1 MREVDDKVSP
11 PRAAEGAGGPGE
23 AVPTGR
29 ARRRRR
35 QAPGRIGRAWRLLGR
50 VMLGAM
56 AALAALIFVYA
67 ILPPPVTP
75 YMMQERW
82 RLGAIERDWVGWDEI
97 APAMARA
104 AVAAEDANFC
114 LHWGFDMAAIRDAIE
129 EGRGRGASTI
139 SQQVVKNVFLW
150 HGRNWARKALEAA
163 ITPAVELVWSK
174 QRILEVYLN
183 VAEFDEGVFGV
194 EAAARHHF
202 GVAARDLSAL
212 QAARLAAV
220 LPDPKR
226 RSAANP
232 SDFVRGRTRA
242 ILSGAETIAADG
254 RTACF
259 ED

>member
-1 MREVDDKVSP
+1 M
-11 PRAAEGAGGPGE
+11 
-23 AVPTGR
+23 
-29 ARRRRR
+29 
-35 QAPGRIGRAWRLLGR
+35 
-50 VMLGAM
+50 
-56 AALAALIFVYA
+56 
-67 ILPPPVTP
+67 
-75 YMMQERW
+75 
-82 RLGAIERDWVGWDEI
+82 
-97 APAMARA
+97 
-104 AVAAEDANFC
+104 
-114 LHWGFDMAAIRDAIE
+114 
-129 EGRGRGASTI
+129 
-139 SQQVVKNVFLW
+139 
-150 HGRNWARKALEAA
+150 
-163 ITPAVELVWSK
+163 
-174 QRILEVYLN
+174 
-183 VAEFDEGVFGV
+183 FGV